1 MVRGRLL
8 DSDGGTGIGGA
19 MISLVDDGDQ
29 EFGRSLTR
37 NTGLYQVATST
48 PGRYRIRADRI
59 GYATT
64 FSDFFNLAAADT
76 LMVDIA
82 ARIEAISLA
91 GIEAEAE
98 TRCRVRPEE
107 GLAVTRVWDE
117 ARKALEAAAWTQERG
132 YYQYEMQRVN
142 RLMDRDNRRVISE
155 DRSYDR
161 GYRQTP
167 YVSRPAD
174 ELMEEGFARLTPTES
189 VYWAPDAAVLLSDPF
204 LDTHC
209 FRLRRDERRT
219 PGLLGLAFQPVPGRR
234 IPDISGTL
242 WIDPGT
248 SELKWLDF
256 SYENLDLPDAL
267 LSAAI
272 GGRVEFQALPNGTW
286 IVDSWRIRMPRV
298 RMATNPLTSR
308 VESILE
314 SLAVQGG
321 DVLRVHGNEGTVME
335 ADLGGR
341 ISGVVFDSVRSGLRG
356 ARVYV
361 EGTDVEVMTDWNGR
375 FELTRLEPGIYSVN
389 YSHPYLE
396 RYSFVPEPFE
406 VEVREGGETP
416 SQINFAAPTVN
427 RILGNL
433 CRDEERPDDTANIP
447 RGGVVRHDGILVGQV
462 TDAAGAPMPGIVVRV
477 LSRGYDINQDSETG
491 AIISLRE
498 LRGGMAVTTD
508 ASGQYR
514 VCWVPVDTWL
524 DVSVMLPDENLDLAQ
539 LKENNTLSDLV
550 QLLEETVIIL
560 SGLPFETL
568 NLRVESN

>member
-1 MVRGRLL
+1 M
-8 DSDGGTGIGGA
+8 
-19 MISLVDDGDQ
+19 
-29 EFGRSLTR
+29 
-37 NTGLYQVATST
+37 
-48 PGRYRIRADRI
+48 
-59 GYATT
+59 
-64 FSDFFNLAAADT
+64 
-76 LMVDIA
+76 
-82 ARIEAISLA
+82 
-91 GIEAEAE
+91 
-98 TRCRVRPEE
+98 
-107 GLAVTRVWDE
+107 TRVWDE

-132 YYQYEMQRVN
+132 YYQYEMQRVT

-174 ELMEEGFARLTPTES
+174 KLMEEGFARLTATES

-209 FRLRRDERRT
+209 FRLRRDERGA
-219 PGLLGLAFQPVPGRR
+219 PGLLGLAFRPVPGRR

-267 LSAAI
+267 QSAAI

-298 RMATNPLTSR
+298 RVATNPLTSR
-308 VESILE
+308 VETILE
-314 SLAVQGG
+314 NLAVQGG
-321 DVLRVHGNEGTVME
+321 DVLRVHGNDGTVME

-341 ISGVVFDSVRSGLRG
+341 ISGVVFDSVRSGLSG
-356 ARVYV
+356 ARVFV
-361 EGTDVEVMTDWNGR
+361 EGTDVEVMTDGSGR
-375 FELTRLEPGIYSVN
+375 FELNRLEPGIYSVN

-396 RYSFVPEPFE
+396 RYAFAAEPFE
-406 VEVREGGETP
+406 VEVREGVETP
-416 SQINFAAPTVN
+416 SQINFAAPTVS
-427 RILGNL
+427 RILDNL

-447 RGGVVRHDGILVGQV
+447 RGGVVRYDGVLAGQV

-498 LRGGMAVTTD
+498 LRGGMAVTTN

-524 DVSVMLPDENLDLAQ
+524 DVSVMLPEENLDLGQ
-539 LKENNTLSDLV
+539 LKETNTLSDLV
-550 QLLEETVIIL
+550 QLQEETVIIPADV
-560 SGLPFETL
+560 PFETL

>member
-1 MVRGRLL
+1 M
-8 DSDGGTGIGGA
+8 
-19 MISLVDDGDQ
+19 
-29 EFGRSLTR
+29 
-37 NTGLYQVATST
+37 
-48 PGRYRIRADRI
+48 
-59 GYATT
+59 
-64 FSDFFNLAAADT
+64 
-76 LMVDIA
+76 
-82 ARIEAISLA
+82 
-91 GIEAEAE
+91 
-98 TRCRVRPEE
+98 
-107 GLAVTRVWDE
+107 
-117 ARKALEAAAWTQERG
+117 
-132 YYQYEMQRVN
+132 
-142 RLMDRDNRRVISE
+142 
-155 DRSYDR
+155 
-161 GYRQTP
+161 
-167 YVSRPAD
+167 
-174 ELMEEGFARLTPTES
+174 
-189 VYWAPDAAVLLSDPF
+189 
-204 LDTHC
+204 
-209 FRLRRDERRT
+209 
-219 PGLLGLAFQPVPGRR
+219 
-234 IPDISGTL
+234 
-242 WIDPGT
+242 
-248 SELKWLDF
+248 
-256 SYENLDLPDAL
+256 
-267 LSAAI
+267 
-272 GGRVEFQALPNGTW
+272 
-286 IVDSWRIRMPRV
+286 
-298 RMATNPLTSR
+298 
-308 VESILE
+308 
-314 SLAVQGG
+314 
-321 DVLRVHGNEGTVME
+321 LRVHGNEGTVME

-462 TDAAGAPMPGIVVRV
+462 TDAAGAPMSGIVVRV

-550 QLLEETVIIL
+550 QLLDETVIIL